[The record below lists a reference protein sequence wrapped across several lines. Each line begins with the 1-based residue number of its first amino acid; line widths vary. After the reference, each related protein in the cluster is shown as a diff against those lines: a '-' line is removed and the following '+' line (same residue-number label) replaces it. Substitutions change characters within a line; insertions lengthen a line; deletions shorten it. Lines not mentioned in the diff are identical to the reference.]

1 MPINLIA
8 KRGLWINLW
17 VISMSNIGKISVT
30 FLSALWWFPW
40 SPVNL
45 NPPRGHLNCL
55 CWSLKDFFF
64 KTHVKNIWISKFF
77 SICFI
82 PCLFTVM
89 IISHPKIP
97 LVIKLVLI
105 TRLITIKQTKLI
117 HPFLEQKTKILN
129 WWPRRHLFHNQKK
142 WWQHVLVPR
151 HRQQLAVRPCQT

>member
-8 KRGLWINLW
+8 KKGLW

-77 SICFI
+77 SIGFI

-89 IISHPKIP
+89 ILSQTLP
-97 LVIKLVLI
+97 LVIKLGLI
-105 TRLITIKQTKLI
+105 TRLITIKNRQNLFILSLNKKPKFRIGDLVDIYFIIRRNGDNTRW
-117 HPFLEQKTKILN
+117 FLAIVN
-129 WWPRRHLFHNQKK
+129 N
-142 WWQHVLVPR
+142 
-151 HRQQLAVRPCQT
+151 